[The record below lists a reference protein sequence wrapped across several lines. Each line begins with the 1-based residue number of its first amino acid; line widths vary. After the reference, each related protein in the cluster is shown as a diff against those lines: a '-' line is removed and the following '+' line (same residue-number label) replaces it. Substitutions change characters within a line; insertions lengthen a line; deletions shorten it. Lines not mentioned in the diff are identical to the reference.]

1 MFDMIVWPYSVSIIS
16 FHLIFCLF
24 VFSNE
29 KKFLLSGLKVKR
41 FPTWHERQAAFVSSV
56 KEFIVKMSP
65 ELESVEVKFVR
76 SLRVDPKLYL
86 EVECGGP
93 FQ

>member
-1 MFDMIVWPYSVSIIS
+1 
-16 FHLIFCLF
+16 
-24 VFSNE
+24 
-29 KKFLLSGLKVKR
+29 
-41 FPTWHERQAAFVSSV
+41 V